1 MSQDPKVVSIKPN
14 LAARA
19 AAGVSSLPAPL
30 ISVRDL
36 TVGYLQSALGE
47 MFDKADDNLFEMADK
62 AGNNADQALFFEAMR
77 NVRLHRHNV
86 VKRTCDALALA
97 AEQINTEA
105 PSAAPAVTFE
115 LDTLSLVQPDELE
128 ETVAIDGMVNRV
140 VSRNQTALAHLLM
153 RVNSLAKKSLDE
165 RSNPFA
171 PGALAEHFAETTKSL
186 DLDIKVRLIIF
197 KLYERYVFNGIDGL
211 YESLNEAFISA
222 GVMPDL
228 RFSTAASSRRPAPA
242 PGAGAG
248 RGDSAE
254 SSRFAE
260 NSDQQEILGMF
271 GDLIGKWRVASGD
284 VALAGLTAP
293 GGVPMGTSE
302 LLRVLSGVT
311 ADNFAGDAGQNGLRR
326 HVQQLLHEQR
336 VQSGG
341 AKTVARVDDDVISL
355 VSMLFDF
362 ILEDRELPAAVK
374 ALIARLQLPVLRVA
388 IIDKTF
394 FSRASHPARRLLN
407 ELSRATMGWN
417 DHDDLRRDQL
427 HGLLEQI
434 VEQLLAEAE
443 PDADMFDALYQRL
456 TDFLRTEQRRAERVE
471 QRTRDAEEGRARIK
485 AARAEVAREMN
496 KLLLGRTLPVTVVD
510 LLRDTWSQV
519 MQVIFLREGGESK
532 AWRHALGTAKAMV
545 HSVQSVD
552 KAGVAMRLAQNRQI
566 EAAVRDGLE
575 LLGLDAASIERHV
588 QAIVLPQRA
597 VLAAV
602 AAATPPDVPS
612 ETEPAEVAAAEPAT
626 VVADELPVRVEAV
639 RVEEPVLEQEPVEA
653 PPETI
658 DDLPSVGAQRWV
670 ESLGTGCWLQ
680 LVVAEGKAPQR
691 CKLAAI
697 ISFSGKYI
705 FVNRNGVKVAELS
718 GQELAHGFDRGQVSL
733 LDENQLFDRALESV
747 IGNLRQLQART

>member
-14 LAARA
+14 LAART
-19 AAGVSSLPAPL
+19 AAGASALPAPL
-30 ISVRDL
+30 VGVRDL

-77 NVRLHRHNV
+77 NVRLQRHNI
-86 VKRTCDALALA
+86 VKKTCDALVLA
-97 AEQINTEA
+97 AEQVSSEA
-105 PSAAPAVTFE
+105 PQGLSTTSYE
-115 LDTLSLVQPDELE
+115 LDTLTLVQPDELE
-128 ETVAIDGMVNRV
+128 ETVAIDGMVNRAS
-140 VSRNQTALAHLLM
+140 SRNQTALGHLLM
-153 RVNSLAKKSLDE
+153 RVNSLLKKRLDE
-165 RSNPFA
+165 RGNPFA
-171 PGALAEHFAETTKSL
+171 PGALAEHFAEAMKAL
-186 DLDIKVRLIIF
+186 NLDIKVRLIIF
-197 KLYERYVFNGIDGL
+197 KLYERYVFNEIDGL
-211 YESLNEAFISA
+211 YESLNESFIRA

-228 RFSTAASSRRPAPA
+228 RVSTAASSRRPSAP
-242 PGAGAG
+242 PGAAARGEGSLAG
-248 RGDSAE
+248 RLGENAE
-254 SSRFAE
+254 
-260 NSDQQEILGMF
+260 QQEILSMF
-271 GDLIGKWRVASGD
+271 SDLIGKWRVASGD
-284 VALAGLTAP
+284 VALAGLGTP

-302 LLRVLSGVT
+302 LLHVLSDVT
-311 ADNFAGDAGQNGLRR
+311 AESFAGETGQNGLRR
-326 HVQQLLHEQR
+326 HVQQLLHQQR

-374 ALIARLQLPVLRVA
+374 ALIARMQLPVLRVA
-388 IIDKTF
+388 IIDKSF

-427 HGLLEQI
+427 HALLEQI
-434 VEQLLAEAE
+434 VEQLLAETE
-443 PDADMFDALYQRL
+443 PDADLFDSLHQRL
-456 TDFLRTEQRRAERVE
+456 TEFLRTEQRRSERVE

-485 AARAEVAREMN
+485 AARGEVAREIN
-496 KLLLGRTLPVTVVD
+496 KMLVGRTLPVTVVD

-519 MQVIFLREGGESK
+519 MQMIFLREGGESK
-532 AWRHALGTAKAMV
+532 AWRHALGAAKAMV
-545 HSVQSVD
+545 HSVQPVD
-552 KAGVAMRLAQNRQI
+552 QAGVATRVAQNRQI
-566 EAAVRDGLE
+566 EAAVRGGLE
-575 LLGLDAASIERHV
+575 LLGLDAASTERHV
-588 QAIVLPQRA
+588 QAIVVPQRA

-602 AAATPPDVPS
+602 SAPKDSA
-612 ETEPAEVAAAEPAT
+612 VAGPK
-626 VVADELPVRVEAV
+626 VADIAPAQPVTEAPAVELEAV
-639 RVEEPVLEQEPVEA
+639 RVEQPVLEQEAPEA
-653 PPETI
+653 APETI
-658 DDLPSVGAQRWV
+658 EDLPSVGAQRWV
-670 ESLGTGCWLQ
+670 EGLGTGCWVQ

-718 GQELAHGFDRGQVSL
+718 GQELAQCFDKGMVNL

>member
-1 MSQDPKVVSIKPN
+1 MSQDPKVVSIKPS

-19 AAGVSSLPAPL
+19 AGGGSVLPAPL

-36 TVGYLQSALGE
+36 ATEYLQSAMVE

-62 AGNNADQALFFEAMR
+62 AANNADQALFFEAMR
-77 NVRLHRHNV
+77 SLRLQRHNI
-86 VKRTCDALALA
+86 VKKTCDSLILAT
-97 AEQINTEA
+97 EQINA
-105 PSAAPAVTFE
+105 QPVPSASSVSFE

-128 ETVAIDGMVNRV
+128 ESVAIDGMVNRV
-140 VSRNQTALAHLLM
+140 ISRNQTPLGHLLM
-153 RVNSLAKKSLDE
+153 RVNSLAKKTVEQSG
-165 RSNPFA
+165 NPFA
-171 PGALAEHFAETTKSL
+171 PGAIAEYFADSL
-186 DLDIKVRLIIF
+186 RALSLDIKVRLIIF
-197 KLYERYVFNGIDGL
+197 KLFERYVFNGIDGL
-211 YESLNEAFISA
+211 YESLNEAFVRA

-228 RFSTAASSRRPAPA
+228 RVTSAVSVRRPAPA
-242 PGAGAG
+242 AGTGAG
-248 RGDSAE
+248 RGVGQQADRSGE
-254 SSRFAE
+254 SSE
-260 NSDQQEILGMF
+260 QQEILGMF
-271 GDLIGKWRVASGD
+271 SELIGKWRVASGD
-284 VALAGLTAP
+284 VALAGLNSS
-293 GGVPMGTSE
+293 GGVPMGTGE
-302 LLRVLSGVT
+302 LLRVLSEVT
-311 ADNFAGDAGQNGLRR
+311 AESFAGDAGQNGLRR
-326 HVQQLLHEQR
+326 HVQQLLHQQR

-341 AKTVARVDDDVISL
+341 TKTVARVDDDVISL

-374 ALIARLQLPVLRVA
+374 ALIARMQLPVLRVA
-388 IIDKTF
+388 ISDKSF
-394 FSRASHPARRLLN
+394 FSRSSHPARRLLN

-427 HGLLEQI
+427 HALLEQI
-434 VEQLLAEAE
+434 VEQLLVETE
-443 PDADMFDALYQRL
+443 PSADLFDALYQRL

-485 AARAEVAREMN
+485 AARAEVAKEIN
-496 KLLLGRTLPVTVVD
+496 KMLLGRTLPVTVVD

-519 MQVIFLREGGESK
+519 MQMIFLREGGESR
-532 AWRHALGTAKAMV
+532 AWKHALGTAKAVV
-545 HSVQSVD
+545 HSVQPVD
-552 KAGVAMRLAQNRQI
+552 SAGVPQRLAQNRQI
-566 EAAVRDGLE
+566 EAAIRGGLE
-575 LLGLDAASIERHV
+575 LLGLDAASTERHV
-588 QAIVLPQRA
+588 LAIVAPQRA

-602 AAATPPDVPS
+602 NAGEA
-612 ETEPAEVAAAEPAT
+612 PAEPGAPAESAVSDAVSESPVAEP
-626 VVADELPVRVEAV
+626 VVEAV
-639 RVEEPVLEQEPVEA
+639 RVEQPVLEQEPVEA

-670 ESLGTGCWLQ
+670 ESLGAGCWLQ

-718 GQELAHGFDRGQVSL
+718 GYELAQCFDRGQVNL

>member
-19 AAGVSSLPAPL
+19 AAGVSALPAPVVG
-30 ISVRDL
+30 VRDL

-77 NVRLHRHNV
+77 NVRLQRHNI
-86 VKRTCDALALA
+86 VKKACDALMLA
-97 AEQINTEA
+97 AEQLGSEA
-105 PSAAPAVTFE
+105 PQGLASSSYE
-115 LDTLSLVQPDELE
+115 LDTLTLVQPDELE
-128 ETVAIDGMVNRV
+128 ETVAIDGMVNRAS
-140 VSRNQTALAHLLM
+140 SRNQTALGHLLM
-153 RVNSLAKKSLDE
+153 RVNSLVKRRLEE
-165 RSNPFA
+165 RDNPFA
-171 PGALAEHFAETTKSL
+171 PGALAEHFAEAMKAL
-186 DLDIKVRLIIF
+186 NLDIKVRLIIF
-197 KLYERYVFNGIDGL
+197 KLYERYVFNEIDGL
-211 YESLNEAFISA
+211 YESLNESFIRA

-228 RFSTAASSRRPAPA
+228 RISTAASSRRPATP
-242 PGAGAG
+242 PGAASRAEGSPAG
-248 RGDSAE
+248 RLGENAE
-254 SSRFAE
+254 
-260 NSDQQEILGMF
+260 QQEILSMF
-271 GDLIGKWRVASGD
+271 SDLIGKWRVASGD
-284 VALAGLTAP
+284 VALAGLGAP

-302 LLRVLSGVT
+302 LLHVLSDVT
-311 ADNFAGDAGQNGLRR
+311 AESFAGEAGQNGLRR
-326 HVQQLLHEQR
+326 HVQQLLHQQR

-374 ALIARLQLPVLRVA
+374 ALIARMQLPVLRVA
-388 IIDKTF
+388 IIDKSF

-427 HGLLEQI
+427 HALLEQI
-434 VEQLLAEAE
+434 VEQLLAETE
-443 PDADMFDALYQRL
+443 PDADLFDALHQRL
-456 TDFLRTEQRRAERVE
+456 TEFLRTEQRRSERVE

-485 AARAEVAREMN
+485 AARAEVAREINTM
-496 KLLLGRTLPVTVVD
+496 LVGRTLPVTVVD

-519 MQVIFLREGGESK
+519 MQMIFLREGGESK
-532 AWRHALGTAKAMV
+532 AWRHALGAAKAMV
-545 HSVQSVD
+545 HSVQPVD
-552 KAGVAMRLAQNRQI
+552 QAGMALRVAQNRQI
-566 EAAVRDGLE
+566 EVAVRGGLE
-575 LLGLDAASIERHV
+575 LLGLDAASTERHV
-588 QAIVLPQRA
+588 QAIVVPQRA

-602 AAATPPDVPS
+602 ALPKEAQATGPKAVDITP
-612 ETEPAEVAAAEPAT
+612 AEPA
-626 VVADELPVRVEAV
+626 ADEPPVALEAV
-639 RVEEPVLEQEPVEA
+639 RVEQPVLEQEAAEVA
-653 PPETI
+653 PETI
-658 DDLPSVGAQRWV
+658 EDLPSVGAQRWV
-670 ESLGTGCWLQ
+670 EGLGTGCWVQ

-718 GQELAHGFDRGQVSL
+718 GQELAQRFDKGMVNL

>member
-19 AAGVSSLPAPL
+19 AAGGSVLPAPL

-36 TVGYLQSALGE
+36 ATGYLQSAMVE

-62 AGNNADQALFFEAMR
+62 AANNADQALFFEAMR
-77 NVRLHRHNV
+77 SLRLQRHNI
-86 VKRTCDALALA
+86 VKKTCDSLILAT
-97 AEQINTEA
+97 EQINA
-105 PSAAPAVTFE
+105 QYDSSAPAVSFE

-128 ETVAIDGMVNRV
+128 ESVAIDGMVNRV
-140 VSRNQTALAHLLM
+140 VSRNQAALGHLLM
-153 RVNSLAKKSLDE
+153 RVNSLAKKTVEQSD
-165 RSNPFA
+165 NPFA
-171 PGALAEHFAETTKSL
+171 PGAIAEYFAESL
-186 DLDIKVRLIIF
+186 RALSLDIKVRLIVF
-197 KLYERYVFNGIDGL
+197 KLFERYVFNGIDGL
-211 YESLNEAFISA
+211 YESLNDAFVSA

-228 RFSTAASSRRPAPA
+228 RVTSAVSVRRPV

-248 RGDSAE
+248 SGRGVGQQGGRSGDSSE
-254 SSRFAE
+254 
-260 NSDQQEILGMF
+260 QQEILGMF
-271 GDLIGKWRVASGD
+271 SELIGKWRVASGD
-284 VALAGLTAP
+284 VALAGLNSS
-293 GGVPMGTSE
+293 GGIPMGTSE
-302 LLRVLSGVT
+302 LLRVLSEVT
-311 ADNFAGDAGQNGLRR
+311 AESFAGDAGQNGLRR
-326 HVQQLLHEQR
+326 HVQQLLHQQR

-341 AKTVARVDDDVISL
+341 TKTVARVDDDVISL

-374 ALIARLQLPVLRVA
+374 ALIARMQLPVLRVA
-388 IIDKTF
+388 ISDKSF

-427 HGLLEQI
+427 HALLEEI
-434 VEQLLAEAE
+434 VEQLLVETEPNAEL
-443 PDADMFDALYQRL
+443 FDALYQRL

-485 AARAEVAREMN
+485 AARAEVAKEIN
-496 KLLLGRTLPVTVVD
+496 KMLLGRTLPVTVVD

-519 MQVIFLREGGESK
+519 MQMIFLREGGESR
-532 AWRHALGTAKAMV
+532 AWKHALGTAKAVV
-545 HSVQSVD
+545 HSVQPVD
-552 KAGVAMRLAQNRQI
+552 SAGVPQRLAQNRQI
-566 EAAVRDGLE
+566 EAAVRGGLE
-575 LLGLDAASIERHV
+575 LLGLDAASTERHV
-588 QAIVLPQRA
+588 LAIVAPQRA

-602 AAATPPDVPS
+602 KAAGSPVEPDLPVES
-612 ETEPAEVAAAEPAT
+612 AEPE
-626 VVADELPVRVEAV
+626 VVEQPPVEAV
-639 RVEEPVLEQEPVEA
+639 RVEQPVLEQEPVES

-697 ISFSGKYI
+697 ISFSGKHI

-718 GQELAHGFDRGQVSL
+718 GHELAQCFDRGQVIL

>member
-1 MSQDPKVVSIKPN
+1 MSQDPKVVSIKPS

-19 AAGVSSLPAPL
+19 AGGGSVLPAPL

-36 TVGYLQSALGE
+36 ATEYLQSAMVE

-62 AGNNADQALFFEAMR
+62 AANNADQALFFEAMR
-77 NVRLHRHNV
+77 SLRLQRHNI
-86 VKRTCDALALA
+86 VKKTCDSLILAT
-97 AEQINTEA
+97 EQINA
-105 PSAAPAVTFE
+105 QPVPSASSVSFE

-128 ETVAIDGMVNRV
+128 ESVAIDGMVNRV
-140 VSRNQTALAHLLM
+140 ISRNQTPLGHLLM
-153 RVNSLAKKSLDE
+153 RVNSLAKKTVEQSG
-165 RSNPFA
+165 NPFA
-171 PGALAEHFAETTKSL
+171 PGAIAEYFADSL
-186 DLDIKVRLIIF
+186 RALSLDIKVRLIIF
-197 KLYERYVFNGIDGL
+197 KLFERYVFNGIDGL
-211 YESLNEAFISA
+211 YESLNEAFVRA

-228 RFSTAASSRRPAPA
+228 RVTSAVSVRRPAPA
-242 PGAGAG
+242 AGTGAG
-248 RGDSAE
+248 RGVGQQADRSGE
-254 SSRFAE
+254 SSE
-260 NSDQQEILGMF
+260 QQEILGMF
-271 GDLIGKWRVASGD
+271 SELIGKWRVASGD
-284 VALAGLTAP
+284 VALAGLNSS
-293 GGVPMGTSE
+293 GGVPMGTGE
-302 LLRVLSGVT
+302 LLRVLSEVT
-311 ADNFAGDAGQNGLRR
+311 AESFAGDAGQNGLRR
-326 HVQQLLHEQR
+326 HVQQLLHQQR

-341 AKTVARVDDDVISL
+341 TKTVARVDDDVISL

-374 ALIARLQLPVLRVA
+374 ALIARMQLPVLRVA
-388 IIDKTF
+388 ISDKSF
-394 FSRASHPARRLLN
+394 FSRSSHPARRLLN

-427 HGLLEQI
+427 HALLEQI
-434 VEQLLAEAE
+434 VEQLLVETE
-443 PDADMFDALYQRL
+443 PSADLFDALYQRL
-456 TDFLRTEQRRAERVE
+456 TDFLSTEQRRAERVE

-485 AARAEVAREMN
+485 AARAEVAKEIN
-496 KLLLGRTLPVTVVD
+496 KMLLGRTLPVTVVD

-519 MQVIFLREGGESK
+519 MQMIFLREGGESR
-532 AWRHALGTAKAMV
+532 AWKHALGTAKAVV
-545 HSVQSVD
+545 HSVQPVD
-552 KAGVAMRLAQNRQI
+552 SAGVPQRLAQNRQI
-566 EAAVRDGLE
+566 EAAIRGGLE
-575 LLGLDAASIERHV
+575 LLGLDAASTERHV
-588 QAIVLPQRA
+588 LAIVAPQRA

-602 AAATPPDVPS
+602 NAGEA
-612 ETEPAEVAAAEPAT
+612 PAEPGAPAESAVSDAVSESPVAEP
-626 VVADELPVRVEAV
+626 VVEAV
-639 RVEEPVLEQEPVEA
+639 RVEQPVLEQEPVEA

-718 GQELAHGFDRGQVSL
+718 GYELAQCFDRGQVNL